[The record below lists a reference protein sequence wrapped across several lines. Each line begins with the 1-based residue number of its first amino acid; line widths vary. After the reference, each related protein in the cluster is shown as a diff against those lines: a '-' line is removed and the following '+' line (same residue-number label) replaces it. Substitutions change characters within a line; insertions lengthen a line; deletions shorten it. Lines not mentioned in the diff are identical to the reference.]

1 MYGYMLVSLEGKW
14 LGLDWM
20 GGVFFEIAKLANSG
34 LKVDK
39 SMSPQVWDRL
49 VDLEKRGGGFL
60 KHNTKKI

>member
-1 MYGYMLVSLEGKW
+1 MVW
-14 LGLDWM
+14 FGLDGWCF
-20 GGVFFEIAKLANSG
+20 FFEIAKLANSG

-60 KHNTKKI
+60 KNNTKKI